1 MRPGKIGAMKIKP
14 VHLVGVAIIAVAV
27 VFGVSSFQKALT
39 PYVTV
44 AEAKNAKGTVQVGGL
59 LADHGTYDQAGN
71 FIFTLRDD
79 KNNVLQV
86 LYRHPKPA
94 NFDQASGVVAIGR
107 FGAGMLQAESLL
119 VKCPSKYEEEYGRTT
134 Q

>member
-1 MRPGKIGAMKIKP
+1 MKIKP
-14 VHLVGVAIIAVAV
+14 IYLVGAAVIVGAAI
-27 VFGVSSFQKALT
+27 FGVSSFQKALT

-59 LADHGTYDQAGN
+59 LADHGKYDEAGN
-71 FIFTLRDD
+71 FTFTLKDD
-79 KNNVLQV
+79 KNNLLRV

-94 NFDQASGVVAIGR
+94 NFDQATGVVAIGR
-107 FGAGMLQAESLL
+107 FDAGTLEAESLL
-119 VKCPSKYEEEYGRTT
+119 VKCPSKYQEQYGGTK